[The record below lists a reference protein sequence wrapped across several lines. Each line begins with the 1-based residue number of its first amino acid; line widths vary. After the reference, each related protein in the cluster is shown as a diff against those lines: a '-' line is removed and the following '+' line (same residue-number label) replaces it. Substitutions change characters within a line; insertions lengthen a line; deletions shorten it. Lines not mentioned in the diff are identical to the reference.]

1 LEGSVNA
8 YEQLQEIREELEERE
23 VGPETIRMLD
33 RAIVLAEGERDNPL
47 SISQS
52 MMLRHLLKMPEAV
65 NNHYVYMD
73 LLALQGDIDDRRAAR
88 REEDA
93 LDATVDTER
102 KPQHLSSFYKKQRQ
116 RGP

>member
-1 LEGSVNA
+1 MNA

-33 RAIVLAEGERDNPL
+33 RAINLAEGERDNPL

-52 MMLRHLLKMPEAV
+52 M
-65 NNHYVYMD
+65 
-73 LLALQGDIDDRRAAR
+73 ALQGDIDDRRAGR

-102 KPQHLSSFYKKQRQ
+102 KPQHLSSYYKKQRQ
-116 RGP
+116 RGT

>member
-1 LEGSVNA
+1 
-8 YEQLQEIREELEERE
+8 
-23 VGPETIRMLD
+23 
-33 RAIVLAEGERDNPL
+33 
-47 SISQS
+47 
-52 MMLRHLLKMPEAV
+52 
-65 NNHYVYMD
+65 MD

-116 RGP
+116 RGT